1 MAFVNVIRHILDGPV
16 NAIVTTFM
24 ELQDSLWVVVDLT
37 THLLWTVLGEALVFV
52 ESVNVRQEK
61 TLKR

>member
-1 MAFVNVIRHILDGPV
+1 
-16 NAIVTTFM
+16 M